1 MLQKF
6 KVLWRNFWGTRYWVY
21 EDDKREKELLIYH
34 RRIYAKKIK
43 EDK

>member
-34 RRIYAKKIK
+34 RRIYVKKIK

>member
-1 MLQKF
+1 MKM
-6 KVLWRNFWGTRYWVY
+6 KKLWISFWGNRYWVY

-34 RRIYAKKIK
+34 RRIYVKKIK